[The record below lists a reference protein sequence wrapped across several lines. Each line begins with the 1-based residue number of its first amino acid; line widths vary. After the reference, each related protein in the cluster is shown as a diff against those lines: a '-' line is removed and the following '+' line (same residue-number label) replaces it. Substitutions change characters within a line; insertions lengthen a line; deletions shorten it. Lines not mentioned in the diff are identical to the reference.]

1 MLNTVIFFCLLELA
15 NFGAFKLIN
24 WLSGRLGQGTASK
37 CAIIG
42 VCIVTLPFAF
52 LFWTMA
58 VEMGETY
65 YFYMICFY
73 FIFAILAFSQV
84 AETNQN

>member
-24 WLSGRLGQGTASK
+24 WLANRLNQWKATKGEILGIS
-37 CAIIG
+37 
-42 VCIVTLPFAF
+42 IVTIPFAF
-52 LFWTMA
+52 LFWT
-58 VEMGETY
+58 VGVQMGETY

-84 AETNQN
+84 AETHQD